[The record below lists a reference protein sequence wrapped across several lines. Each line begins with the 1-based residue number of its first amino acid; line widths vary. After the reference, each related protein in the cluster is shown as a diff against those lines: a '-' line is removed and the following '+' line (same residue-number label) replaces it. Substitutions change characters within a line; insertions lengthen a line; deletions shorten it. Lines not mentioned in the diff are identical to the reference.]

1 MGHTVGRRF
10 PGRPCPF
17 LSCEEDEK
25 PLVSQSSLH
34 FGFFLSLISLIGQ
47 TDFKAEISLFC
58 SFPKN
63 SLSHSPLWLPQAF
76 LFSPQTTKA
85 QRDQI
90 KWHMNNGVFF
100 IFNFPQVLLLMTIV
114 FFFQVTPQLKPAITS
129 FFQEIPLTYLN
140 GRDLKD
146 SFMILSDF
154 SFIFLLRNFIY
165 DMSPSA
171 EKEIKITPYGG
182 GIEGKH
188 SPKIY
193 PQGYSL
199 SFLGHGL
206 LKLHF
211 RILTD

>member
-1 MGHTVGRRF
+1 MPFFWPSYLGRRF

-34 FGFFLSLISLIGQ
+34 FGLFLSLISLIGQ

-63 SLSHSPLWLPQAF
+63 SVSHLPLWLPQAF
-76 LFSPQTTKA
+76 LFPPQTTKA

-114 FFFQVTPQLKPAITS
+114 FFFSSHTAAQASHNFFFFKRSHLLTWMAATWKIRLWFSVTFRL
-129 FFQEIPLTYLN
+129 FFFCEILYMTC
-140 GRDLKD
+140 
-146 SFMILSDF
+146 
-154 SFIFLLRNFIY
+154 LLR
-165 DMSPSA
+165 
-171 EKEIKITPYGG
+171 
-182 GIEGKH
+182 
-188 SPKIY
+188 PKK
-193 PQGYSL
+193 
-199 SFLGHGL
+199 
-206 LKLHF
+206 KL
-211 RILTD
+211 R

>member
-1 MGHTVGRRF
+1 MSFLWLSYLGRRF

-63 SLSHSPLWLPQAF
+63 SLSHLPLWLPQAF
-76 LFSPQTTKA
+76 LFPPQTTKA
-85 QRDQI
+85 QGDQI

-129 FFQEIPLTYLN
+129 FFSRDPTYLLEWPRLERFVYDSQWLFVYFSSAKFYIWHVSF
-140 GRDLKD
+140 GRK
-146 SFMILSDF
+146 
-154 SFIFLLRNFIY
+154 RN
-165 DMSPSA
+165 
-171 EKEIKITPYGG
+171 
-182 GIEGKH
+182 
-188 SPKIY
+188 
-193 PQGYSL
+193 
-199 SFLGHGL
+199 
-206 LKLHF
+206 
-211 RILTD
+211 